1 MNYGKIEI
9 KPQVVELN
17 ELYLQSV
24 SIHQQ
29 GAQVVCSVVNTTA
42 QIGKTIS
49 VDLTPDE
56 YNAWGDNDDYI
67 ETLVLSRLGLE
78 KA

>member
-24 SIHQQ
+24 SIHQH
-29 GAQVVCSVVNTTA
+29 GAQVICSVVNTTA
-42 QIGKTIS
+42 HLGKTITL
-49 VDLTPDE
+49 DLTADE
-56 YNAWGDNDDYI
+56 YNAWGDNDEYI
-67 ETLVLSRLGLE
+67 ETLVLSKLGLE

>member
-1 MNYGKIEI
+1 MNYEKIEI

-17 ELYLQSV
+17 ELYLQGV
-24 SIHQQ
+24 NIHKN
-29 GAQVVCSVVNTTA
+29 GAQIICSVVNTMVN
-42 QIGKTIS
+42 IGKTTTI
-49 VDLTPDE
+49 DLTTDE

-67 ETLVLSRLGLE
+67 ETLVLNKLGLE

>member
-24 SIHQQ
+24 SIHQH
-29 GAQVVCSVVNTTA
+29 GAQVICSVVNTTA
-42 QIGKTIS
+42 QIGNS
-49 VDLTPDE
+49 LELTPDE
-56 YNAWGDNDDYI
+56 YAGCGNDDNYI
-67 ETLVLSRLGLE
+67 VDLLLSKLGLE
-78 KA
+78 KP